1 MRPACVCWCFMK
13 IAYFSPAWP
22 AAEAQNGIATYVDIM
37 TRALRNAGHEC
48 VIITP
53 RMIGEEGE
61 RDVFQIKPPRQTY
74 WEKISNSVRHRLGGA
89 QMFDNKTVARGI
101 AEAVERASQNG
112 PIDIVETEESF
123 GYSFHIQK
131 LLDIPVAIR
140 LHGPHFLVHQGKVEQ
155 RNRKRIEA
163 EGYAIGNSRAVS
175 CPSRS
180 VLGKVASYYGL
191 PEKFGTAIPNPV
203 VIPPEDGVWR
213 LDACDPN
220 LLLFVG
226 RFDAVKGAD
235 IMLAAFARLAARYTD
250 LKLIMIGKDN
260 GIEQPDGS
268 IQKFQEYARAH
279 LDDDVLGRI
288 DYQGPVSRARVD
300 ELRRQA
306 FMCISASRFESFH
319 YAVTEAL
326 ALGCPVVASATDSL
340 AEYVRGDED
349 LLLAEIEDPEA
360 LEAHISSLIE
370 RPERAQQLGAAGRQ
384 AVIAQLSPEKVAMKS
399 LNFYEELIQGR
410 VGSSAAGA
418 KKELCGE

>member
-1 MRPACVCWCFMK
+1 MRPACDYWCFMK

-22 AAEAQNGIATYVDIM
+22 AAQAQNGIATYVDIM
-37 TRALRNAGHEC
+37 TRALKSAGHEC
-48 VIITP
+48 VVITP
-53 RMIGEEGE
+53 KLIGEEGE
-61 RDVFQIKPPRQTY
+61 RGVFQVKPPHRSFGGSIL
-74 WEKISNSVRHRLGGA
+74 KAARHRLGGA
-89 QMFDNKTVARGI
+89 QIFDNKTMARGI
-101 AEAVERASQNG
+101 AEAVERASQHG

-140 LHGPHFLVHQGKVEQ
+140 LHGPHFLVHQGKTEE

-163 EGYAIGNSRAVS
+163 EGHAIRASSAVS

-180 VLGKVASYYGL
+180 VLDKVASYYAL
-191 PEKFGTAIPNPV
+191 AETFGTAIPNPV
-203 VIPPEDGVWR
+203 VIPPEDSGWR

-226 RFDAVKGAD
+226 RFDAIKGAD
-235 IMLAAFARLAARYTD
+235 IMLAAFARLAARYHD

-279 LDDDVLGRI
+279 LDEDVLARI
-288 DYQGPVSRARVD
+288 EFLGPVSRARAD

-306 FMCISASRFESFH
+306 FMCISASRFECFP

-326 ALGCPVVASATDSL
+326 ALGCPVVASATDGL
-340 AEYVRGDED
+340 TEYLRADEE
-349 LLLAEIEDPEA
+349 LLLTKLEDPAA
-360 LEAHISSLIE
+360 LGAHISSLIE
-370 RPERAQQLGAAGRQ
+370 RPERAQQLGAAGRR
-384 AVIAQLSPEKVAMKS
+384 AAIAQLSPEKVAMKS
-399 LNFYEELIQGR
+399 LNFYEEIIQGR
-410 VGSSAAGA
+410 VGSPAAGA
-418 KKELCGE
+418 KKELGDE